1 MATKHKCPVGKHW
14 KGPTKGKCVPDSP
27 RRHPVVGP
35 FNFPRRGPGPGFPGP
50 GGPVM

>member
-27 RRHPVVGP
+27 RRRIGP
-35 FNFPRRGPGPGFPGP
+35 FPFPRRGPGPGFPGP
-50 GGPVM
+50 GSSGM